1 MVLSDLSRRSTW
13 PAFFDKSQGL
23 KIFPN
28 WQSIS
33 SEFAKKLNGFGREKI
48 EREAPCIIRLSSA
61 NEPPWQL
68 LSVNIKDGKTDGII
82 GKIGNIQVGYLPV
95 RLMTHAMAATTTL
108 VKWRWK
114 RELAMQEMQTS
125 TLSLPDVQMFFLQSP
140 SDDQIAW
147 FPDVRWQMR
156 ASTLLGERELSW
168 VDCTVNKLTKLHFI
182 WCLHDAYFI
191 RQNHLVLN
199 IDVSLQ
205 YH

>member
-1 MVLSDLSRRSTW
+1 MSLSAIVPTMKGAMVLSDLSRRSTW

-82 GKIGNIQVGYLPV
+82 GKIGNILVGYLPV

-108 VKWRWK
+108 VKGRWK

-125 TLSLPDVQMFFLQSP
+125 TLSFLP
-140 SDDQIAW
+140 IAW
-147 FPDVRWQMR
+147 CLFALRWSDRLISRCQMANAR
-156 ASTLLGERELSW
+156 INTIGREGTQLSW
-168 VDCTVNKLTKLHFI
+168 LH
-182 WCLHDAYFI
+182 C
-191 RQNHLVLN
+191 Q
-199 IDVSLQ
+199 
-205 YH
+205 